1 MLEAVVDPE
10 LHSSIVDLGM
20 VRDVAVDEEG
30 LISVEIALTIAS
42 CPLRSQIEGDVESR
56 LRGLPGATGVE
67 IRTSAMTA
75 PERAGLMAKARKQAA
90 ERAPETEIP
99 LPTRILAVASG
110 KGGVGKSSV
119 TVNLAAALAARGHT
133 VGVLDADIWGFSVP
147 RMLGVNARLGGAE
160 GKIHPNEMPVP
171 SVRPDGPAGT
181 LKVVSMGFLVDDES
195 MALMWRGLV
204 LAKAVEQFLTDVR
217 WGDLDYLLVDM
228 PPGTGD
234 IQMALSRLLP
244 RAELLV
250 VTTPA
255 LAAQKVAVRVADMA
269 RRSYLKVAGVVENMS
284 AFHAPTGER
293 YTLFG
298 EGGGQDLADEL
309 DVPLLGKVPLTMP
322 LREHADSGLP
332 LVVADPDD
340 PASQAIRH
348 VARGVIAMAPLPLA
362 TLPLAQVPAG
372 NGAAAAP
379 APAGVPAL
387 KVTQGRVLLSEFT
400 KFRSLRS
407 TMWTLLAAVV
417 LGGMGTVPG
426 ALIGSTILILIPE
439 KLRAFQDPR
448 LLLFGVALILMM
460 RLRPEGFAPSR
471 RRQRELH
478 AEGEGADALS
488 APPGTGR

>member
-20 VRDVAVDEEG
+20 VRDVAVDEDG
-30 LISVEIALTIAS
+30 LVSVEIALTIAS

-56 LRGLPGATGVE
+56 LRGLPGVTGVE

-75 PERAGLMAKARKQAA
+75 PERASLMARARKQAA

-99 LPTRILAVASG
+99 LTTRILAVASG

-147 RMLGVNARLGGAE
+147 RMLGVNGRLRGSE
-160 GKIHPNEMPVP
+160 GKIQPNEVEVP
-171 SVRPDGPAGT
+171 SLRPGGPSGM
-181 LKVVSMGFLVDDES
+181 LKVVSMGFLVEDEG

-284 AFHAPTGER
+284 AFTCDHGES
-293 YTLFG
+293 YPLFG
-298 EGGGQDLADEL
+298 SGGGAALAGE
-309 DVPLLGKVPLTMP
+309 VGAPLLAQIPLEPGVAAGGDTGSP
-322 LREHADSGLP
+322 L
-332 LVVADPDD
+332 
-340 PASQAIRH
+340 
-348 VARGVIAMAPLPLA
+348 AMAEPQSAAGQAFHLLAHRLA
-362 TLPLAQVPAG
+362 TEIMPPVEMAG
-372 NGAAAAP
+372 CTARIFAAANAN
-379 APAGVPAL
+379 
-387 KVTQGRVLLSEFT
+387 
-400 KFRSLRS
+400 
-407 TMWTLLAAVV
+407 LAALDAAKAEAATSGAGAGPSATNPPPVS
-417 LGGMGTVPG
+417 GG
-426 ALIGSTILILIPE
+426 A
-439 KLRAFQDPR
+439 
-448 LLLFGVALILMM
+448 
-460 RLRPEGFAPSR
+460 
-471 RRQRELH
+471 
-478 AEGEGADALS
+478 
-488 APPGTGR
+488 